1 MECERMLE
9 IIVEAD
15 PTALED
21 GLSGNG
27 EHAGHL
33 KACPGCADAARAVL
47 ALNASLV
54 EELAAEKPSTPLDL
68 ALRAAAAEAE
78 RRRTA
83 GRRRVWRGLLPLAAA
98 ASVAGLLAIRSVGI
112 SPDGLPE
119 EAYERP
125 MIMAS
130 ATGPESDVTA
140 PEGTNV
146 AVFRTPNPDIV
157 VYWFYRGGEGR

>member
-1 MECERMLE
+1 MLE

-15 PTALED
+15 PATLED
-21 GLSGNG
+21 GLSGSG

-54 EELAAEKPSTPLDL
+54 EELAAEKPSVPLDRALL
-68 ALRAAAAEAE
+68 AAGAEAE
-78 RRRTA
+78 RRRTVS
-83 GRRRVWRGLLPLAAA
+83 RRRVWRGLVPLAAA

-112 SPDGLPE
+112 SPVDLPG
-119 EAYERP
+119 EAYQPIEMTAR
-125 MIMAS
+125 
-130 ATGPESDVTA
+130 ATGPEADVTA
-140 PEGTNV
+140 LEGTNV
-146 AVFRTPNPDIV
+146 AMFRTPNPDIV